1 LATGN
6 YDQDAVHSL
15 KKKTY
20 RKLREESDWRIALL
34 KKDYYVYEMW
44 SCFWHNEMVN
54 NERDHPLAF
63 QHHHMPSGGPNPLKP
78 KLTEQEI
85 IQFIRGGQLEGF
97 VRGKIEVPA
106 EMRDDNKMT
115 NWPPILE
122 RREVNRTSLDPH
134 SQDYA
139 DWHNLMKTPREP
151 VVQGFATEKP
161 VVLTTLQV
169 RYLLEMGCVLS
180 EIDVVIQYRFGVPF
194 KEFRAWCERN
204 RQAAALSG
212 NTILDAFL
220 KAIGK

>member
-6 YDQDAVHSL
+6 YDQDAIHSL
-15 KKKTY
+15 KKKSY

-54 NERDHPLAF
+54 NQRDHPIAF
-63 QHHHMPSGGPNPLKP
+63 DLHHMPKGGPNPLKP

-85 IQFIRGGQLEGF
+85 IQFILSDKLHGF
-97 VRGKIEVPA
+97 IRAKIEVPE

-122 RREVNRTSLDPH
+122 RRKVKSTDLDPN

-139 DWHNLMKTPREP
+139 DWHCLMSTTREP
-151 VVQGFATEKP
+151 VVQGYTTENR
-161 VVLTTLQV
+161 VVLTTLMV
-169 RYLLEMGCVLS
+169 KYLLEMGCTLS
-180 EIDVVIQYRFGVPF
+180 EIDVVIQYRFSKLF
-194 KEFRAWCERN
+194 KEFRNWCERG
-204 RQAAALSG
+204 RQYAAKNG
-212 NTILDAFL
+212 KKILDAFL